1 MVAEALQQQQVQEAG
16 SRAGE
21 LPEVKGQKLLPVE
34 LNLDKEVR
42 LMRLRELQGS
52 GRKWLENRVL
62 NRGVRE
68 RDCWYRSDSKEI
80 HGH

>member
-1 MVAEALQQQQVQEAG
+1 MVAEALQQQQVQEAAC
-16 SRAGE
+16 RAGE
-21 LPEVKGQKLLPVE
+21 HPEVKGQKLLPVE

-42 LMRLRELQGS
+42 LMRLRQLQGS

-68 RDCWYRSDSKEI
+68 RDCWYRSESKAI